1 MFPFPLTRQQTQQR
15 CQCGRY
21 LAWPSTPTGHAPPRC
36 YACMQPAEQ
45 CACPPT
51 DQPAE
56 GCLGLDLLADPADCE

>member
-1 MFPFPLTRQQTQQR
+1 
-15 CQCGRY
+15 
-21 LAWPSTPTGHAPPRC
+21 
-36 YACMQPAEQ
+36 MQPAEQ